1 MSFSHQ
7 LSIQLHF
14 EVNKPRRYKIFA
26 HNKGQMLFPRHDN
39 IFGSHT
45 YDMDWDPERV
55 SVNKAYGRISF
66 RQHLELERIH
76 LKAIDTPEARCD
88 VENKDNTTEC
98 IAKYLEDSIGCSMG
112 MAGSRMKTERL
123 LNCYNQVFL
132 SSSFLIKGHFQMH
145 QNKSVSGLFQYG

>member
-1 MSFSHQ
+1 MIEKPANSG
-7 LSIQLHF
+7 LSLIHSCSCL
-14 EVNKPRRYKIFA
+14 V
-26 HNKGQMLFPRHDN
+26 
-39 IFGSHT
+39 
-45 YDMDWDPERV
+45 
-55 SVNKAYGRISF
+55 
-66 RQHLELERIH
+66 H

-123 LNCYNQVFL
+123 LNRYNQVFL